1 MANKFCRFLSNG
13 LSLDVNQSKVGAKP
27 CCWFNTSVLF
37 DNKNCLDH
45 LHLVNDWIPDCG
57 VCKQQEDSG
66 SHSFRQ
72 ASFDMVPDTVDN
84 GTLVTLD
91 INLDFECNAAC
102 ITCGPQLSTLWSKEL
117 KKVNIA
123 HAPTESIKLKQIFEL
138 LNQLD
143 LSQVGRIKFFGGE
156 PLVNDIH
163 LEILKKFP
171 NPSDIDV
178 WYTTNASVYPKQK
191 VLDIWS
197 KFKLV
202 YFEASIDGIGEQFNY
217 IRWPLK
223 WDKVQNNLLRLKE
236 EAPSNVLFRINH
248 TVNPLNV
255 LYYDRLLDWVN
266 TTFAT
271 NRFTDPTEI
280 NVHPCWG
287 TWALTKTPVE
297 LREKI
302 YQIYPESAVG
312 NLLKNTQ
319 IDNDHTAISNF
330 IRQWDSRR
338 KNSWRL
344 TFPEIVEY
352 FKIDQ

>member
-1 MANKFCRFLSNG
+1 M
-13 LSLDVNQSKVGAKP
+13 
-27 CCWFNTSVLF
+27 
-37 DNKNCLDH
+37 
-45 LHLVNDWIPDCG
+45 
-57 VCKQQEDSG
+57 
-66 SHSFRQ
+66 
-72 ASFDMVPDTVDN
+72 
-84 GTLVTLD
+84 
-91 INLDFECNAAC
+91 DFECNAAC

-255 LYYDRLLDWVN
+255 LY
-266 TTFAT
+266 
-271 NRFTDPTEI
+271 
-280 NVHPCWG
+280 
-287 TWALTKTPVE
+287 
-297 LREKI
+297 
-302 YQIYPESAVG
+302 
-312 NLLKNTQ
+312 
-319 IDNDHTAISNF
+319 
-330 IRQWDSRR
+330 
-338 KNSWRL
+338 
-344 TFPEIVEY
+344 
-352 FKIDQ
+352 